1 MDYDG
6 NDFQSQNFQ
15 LSGEDNSRFS
25 SGLRSFSLPK
35 FELDEHFQV
44 NLRFD
49 SLVEPESLIGIQD
62 QEERNWIEDFSSGNA
77 ALEFNSGPAEPCSI
91 SRRKNVW
98 SEATSSESVEILLKS
113 VGEDD
118 VINKRTSFI
127 DLDAHNELSGVNNHM
142 DPSCFQDSSVH
153 SKGVTAMNE
162 DSVLLPEKCEKE
174 LPRLNESVTAEL
186 PDAQVTSNTFN
197 DENLEGR
204 IVDEMNISPCKVVS
218 DDCILKEVITAA
230 TDKSFV
236 TKEKSFDNND
246 NEMTLDSCQLDD
258 EFVEKSE
265 SGDNSAQLV
274 AEEIRDT
281 TIDRMDPR
289 TFPVKS
295 SAKDSG
301 NLSSKEIV
309 EQIRENYPQD
319 VLPVGPQILVTDGSD
334 KVENQIVKKGSGHTN
349 ENSEVF
355 VPKLGHVVP
364 EGLSNLEM
372 KIKPSSLLMEGYS
385 KHAVSEKDGL
395 LEDVAHQIE
404 ILSKGNASNGQTVTA
419 SHETDVL
426 VIKGKI
432 SPEDHS
438 VESSRS
444 DDTKQSAWS
453 TKIDSFEHVKG
464 PHDASSEPQIL
475 LENHDLQI
483 QNVLM
488 TKTAESVDDY
498 GRRKLKE
505 PLISPEESEDAQCHQ
520 PERSKGVEDSLIMEH
535 EIKSTG
541 NGAQGREER
550 DNDDLGFHKFEL
562 ASGVSESAEVQKSS
576 EDEVPKNHTMDVD
589 DSTCAPGQVVLEV
602 INPNGRDEDS
612 ENVGNFH
619 TQNTNPSEKYSTGH
633 ELESGDPTVQS
644 ARSSVRPDNLKSQMN
659 EKLGDS
665 SGQDQDAHILSDPAE
680 RRPIME
686 TIRAIAVDS
695 NENSLQSVN
704 LPGSSS
710 ERQMFEAEHRDP
722 SSLEPV
728 CGSPTIIG
736 CAEPSSGGLD
746 HQEVDKQS
754 SEQSLSA
761 SGVLPQ
767 ASSVDEDLDSNKL
780 NTCDPK
786 ESNASE
792 ERTFTFEVGSTTAI
806 SEKSPVSGWKPF
818 SIMES
823 YEAPPAEEMCSTTPG
838 LKKASPKAVSEPR
851 PSVDI
856 NSKKT
861 HKDKTRSAPSGSTE
875 RSTSSRRR
883 SAKEISPQKD
893 VNKKNGTS
901 SNPPVNTVPIVSRD
915 MQRDE
920 KYQYSYNEGGGS
932 KNSDLSTGSTLFLQP
947 FTDSQQVQLRAQ
959 IFVYGSLI
967 QGIPPDEAC
976 MISAFGNTGGSFDFF
991 KDSDSTRSAWEGT
1004 WRVSAERFNS
1014 QKSPSASFGTPLPSH
1029 SDVKISGARVHEQP
1043 SRSTPLQSKP
1053 HVTPVNVTASRT
1065 IGKGSSTVISNLMSL
1080 PSPLWHDVSQ
1090 SGMTRGPHLDP
1101 NQIFSPAH
1109 GYQSSHAKQYPGS
1122 GNPWLSQASSLPWV
1136 ASSQTSV
1143 PWVTPSQTSMPDT
1156 RTHFSGQLTA
1166 ETTQATPVR
1175 DSSLPQSS
1183 NLQFLTTSSFFTSGV
1198 PLSSSGTTTLQA
1210 EPASKMSPHPEKKH
1224 ATSNQKTRKRR
1235 KNEVSPHV
1243 LPDCPPHT
1251 ELDSTKHLPIPMSS
1265 LSAISSSVSPT
1276 HFQLIGDHGKEQK
1289 AMLSEETCS
1298 KIEQAK
1304 LQAEDAAA
1312 FAAAAIKH
1320 SEGIWSQL
1328 TIQRNSGQ
1336 ASEIEAMLASAAVA
1350 AAAASSVAKAAAAAA
1365 KVASDAAMQAKLM
1378 FDEAV
1383 SSRTGSDTLASQI
1396 FYNDQGTNLP
1406 RATPVSVFKGK
1417 DKATSSTS
1425 VISAAKEAAR
1435 RRVEA
1440 ASAASKRAENLDAI
1454 VKAAELAA
1462 VAVCQAGAVIAMG
1475 DPLPFTLNDL
1485 VEAGP
1490 EGYWKA
1496 PNAASGYAAMASTNN
1511 EKQAALEFA
1520 DGHNKSLQ
1528 GVAPFD
1534 APDPELSKDHGGENL
1549 KERYIQE
1556 GSLVEVLFDEDNAR
1570 RIWYSAKVLSL
1581 KDGKAYV
1588 NYNDFPANAGSDK
1601 QKEWIPL
1608 EGQVDKPPRIRI
1620 AHPFMTVKYEGTR
1633 KRRRAAVGNFLWAVG
1648 DRVDAWVH
1656 NGWCEGVVTEKSKED
1671 ETKLTVH
1678 FSAGGAVSIIRA
1690 WHLRP
1695 SLVWKDGQW
1704 VEWSRLREN
1713 TSYPIYTV
1721 GVPCYYAPDFFLN
1734 YDQGDTPKDKRQKLG
1749 KLEAEN
1755 HPKLKSIDLGKQ
1767 SANFQ
1772 IGISGKLE
1780 ESRPLLLSEKDK
1792 IFSVGKNTEGSNLN
1806 ALKMRRTGQKEGSRV
1821 VFGVPKPGKKR
1832 KFMEVS
1838 KHYVTGK
1845 IENVSEGSDALKN
1858 VKYLPTQ
1865 TSGVWKNASKVE
1877 SKGRKGGEPK
1887 PKVIRPV
1894 RPQSSQTRGATERE
1908 GPALS
1913 SALASNQ
1920 GTAIPTAKASG
1931 NLEEQAEKSISG
1943 PETFTNIL
1951 GTEDSGVLESSMRH
1965 VAAMPTSKKKA
1976 ATSSESD
1983 GTKGKVASALERTKS
1998 EERYGSVSDRTGKL
2012 SADAGELRR
2021 SNRRI
2026 QPTSRVSPA

>member
-142 DPSCFQDSSVH
+142 DPSCFQDSS
-153 SKGVTAMNE
+153 

-419 SHETDVL
+419 SHETD
-426 VIKGKI
+426 
-432 SPEDHS
+432 DHS

-488 TKTAESVDDY
+488 TKTAES
-498 GRRKLKE
+498 E

-541 NGAQGREER
+541 DGAQEEKKEIMMIW
-550 DNDDLGFHKFEL
+550 DSINSNLL
-562 ASGVSESAEVQKSS
+562 PGVSESAEVQKSS

-612 ENVGNFH
+612 ENVGNFR

-736 CAEPSSGGLD
+736 CAEPSSGGSD

-767 ASSVDEDLDSNKL
+767 ASSVGEDLDSNKL

-792 ERTFTFEVGSTTAI
+792 ERTFTFEVGLTTAI

-901 SNPPVNTVPIVSRD
+901 SNPPVNTVPIV
-915 MQRDE
+915 
-920 KYQYSYNEGGGS
+920 
-932 KNSDLSTGSTLFLQP
+932 NSDLSTGSTLFLQP

-1678 FSAGGAVSIIRA
+1678 FSGFLQNLGFVGKFTGGAVSIIRA

-1838 KHYVTGK
+1838 KHY
-1845 IENVSEGSDALKN
+1845 N

-1865 TSGVWKNASKVE
+1865 TSGVWKNVSKVE

-1943 PETFTNIL
+1943 PETFRNTL

-1965 VAAMPTSKKKA
+1965 VAAMLTSKKKA

-1983 GTKGKVASALERTKS
+1983 GTKGKIRKCFRSHW
-1998 EERYGSVSDRTGKL
+1998 KL

-2026 QPTSRVSPA
+2026 QPTSRVSPD